1 VAPGDY
7 AGQAVRCLENM
18 VIALRA
24 AGATLEDVVRLA
36 TTVAAGGRLLD
47 ESEDHWRV
55 ADPEG
60 NEMVIV
66 SEP

>member
-1 VAPGDY
+1 
-7 AGQAVRCLENM
+7 M

-66 SEP
+66 SGP